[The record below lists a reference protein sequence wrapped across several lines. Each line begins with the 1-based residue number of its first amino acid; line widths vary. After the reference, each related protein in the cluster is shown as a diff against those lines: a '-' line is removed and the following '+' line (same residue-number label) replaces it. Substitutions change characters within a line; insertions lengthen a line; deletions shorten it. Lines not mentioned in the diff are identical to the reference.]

1 MEILHGS
8 YTPPGG
14 RRIDVTLIPARSGSG
29 YSVQFAVPGGEGVR
43 PPMPSAHAEP
53 SGSYARPTH
62 GHPRTPDLTT
72 LRPPMLEAAANALGQ
87 VSAEESAASLVERLS
102 SALDETTVAALAEQD
117 TSLEAL
123 AITVRRAFERALDWA
138 DIDFEVI
145 HGPVVPPEVN
155 VALDETL
162 GQAVAAGARKPLMR
176 VWEWAGTQVVLGSY
190 QSYANELHQAGV
202 DKHNVTVS
210 RRISGGG
217 TMYMRAEHSIT
228 FSLIV
233 PTKLVAGMSFEQ
245 AYPFLDQWVM
255 EVLASLG
262 VKAHYVPL
270 NDIASD
276 HGKIAGA
283 AQKRWV
289 NGYLLHHVTMA
300 YDMDTNAMLEVL
312 RTGLDKVHD
321 KGTRSAVKWVD
332 PLRNQ
337 IDLPRE
343 EVIRAMIEH
352 FSASYGA
359 TPSALTPEEIDTAT
373 LRCATKFSTPEWIY
387 RLP

>member
-1 MEILHGS
+1 MEVLQGS

-14 RRIDVTLIPARSGSG
+14 RKIDVTLIPTRSGES
-29 YSVQFAVPGGEGVR
+29 YRLHLRVPEDEGAR
-43 PPMPSAHAEP
+43 PPVFSAPAEF
-53 SGSYARPTH
+53 SGSYVQPARNELCTSD
-62 GHPRTPDLTT
+62 GVSVRQ
-72 LRPPMLEAAANALGQ
+72 PMLEVVVNALGL
-87 VSAEESAASLVERLS
+87 VTPEDSAESLVQRLR
-102 SALDETTVAALAEQD
+102 AAIDEADLAPLTAQD
-117 TSLEAL
+117 I
-123 AITVRRAFERALDWA
+123 AIAVRRAFDGALDWA

-145 HGPVVPPEVN
+145 RGPIVPPEVN

-162 GQAVAAGARKPLMR
+162 GQAVAAGERKPLMR
-176 VWEWAGTQVVLGSY
+176 VWEWTGTQVVLGSY
-190 QSYANELHQAGV
+190 QSYANELHQDGV

-217 TMYMRAEHSIT
+217 TMYMKAEHSIT

-255 EVLASLG
+255 ETLADLG

-276 HGKIAGA
+276 RGKIAGA
-283 AQKRWV
+283 AQKRWA

-300 YDMDTNAMLEVL
+300 YDMDTTAMLEVL

-343 EVIRAMIEH
+343 AVVNAMIEH
-352 FSASYGA
+352 FIASYGA
-359 TPSALTPEEIDTAT
+359 ASSTLTQQEIDTAT

>member
-1 MEILHGS
+1 MEVLHGS

-14 RRIDVTLIPARSGSG
+14 CKVSVTLLQSRSSG
-29 YSVQFAVPGGEGVR
+29 YSVQFGLFGCEGAR
-43 PPMPSAHAEP
+43 PPIPLSPSET
-53 SGSYARPTH
+53 SGSDAQPSH
-62 GHPRTPDLTT
+62 GPLRTP
-72 LRPPMLEAAANALGQ
+72 RPEGFIPLMLEAAATALGQ
-87 VSAEESAASLVERLS
+87 VTAEDTVVSLVEKMS
-102 SALDETTVAALAEQD
+102 SALGEDAVAELAGAGYHPE
-117 TSLEAL
+117 SL
-123 AITVRRAFERALDWA
+123 AIVVRRAFEGAVDWA

-145 HGPVVPPEVN
+145 HGPIVPPEVN

-162 GQAVAAGARKPLMR
+162 AQAVAAGHRKPLMR
-176 VWEWAGTQVVLGSY
+176 VWEWSGTQVVLGSY
-190 QSYANELHQAGV
+190 QSYANELHQSGIE
-202 DKHNVTVS
+202 KHNVTVS

-217 TMYMRAEHSIT
+217 TMYMKAEHSIT

-233 PTKLVAGMSFEQ
+233 PTALVAGMSFEQ

-255 EVLASLG
+255 DVLAELG

-276 HGKIAGA
+276 RGKIAGA
-283 AQKRWV
+283 AQKRWA

-300 YDMDTNAMLEVL
+300 YDMDTTAMLEVL
-312 RTGLDKVHD
+312 RTGLEKVHD

-343 EVIRAMIEH
+343 AVINAMIEH
-352 FSASYGA
+352 FIASYGA
-359 TPSALTPEEIDTAT
+359 APSVLTQQEIDTAT

>member
-1 MEILHGS
+1 MEVLQGS

-14 RRIDVTLIPARSGSG
+14 RKIDVTLIPARSGEA
-29 YSVQFAVPGGEGVR
+29 YRLHLRVPEDEGAR
-43 PPMPSAHAEP
+43 PPVFSAPAEF
-53 SGSYARPTH
+53 SGSYVRPARNELCTSD
-62 GHPRTPDLTT
+62 GVSVRQ
-72 LRPPMLEAAANALGQ
+72 PMLEVVVNALGL
-87 VSAEESAASLVERLS
+87 VTPEDSAESLVQRLR
-102 SALDETTVAALAEQD
+102 AAIDEADLAPLTAQD
-117 TSLEAL
+117 I
-123 AITVRRAFERALDWA
+123 AIAVRRAFDGALDWA

-145 HGPVVPPEVN
+145 RGPIVPPEVN

-162 GQAVAAGARKPLMR
+162 GQAVAAGERKPLMR
-176 VWEWAGTQVVLGSY
+176 VWEWTGTQVVLGSY
-190 QSYANELHQAGV
+190 QSYANELHQDGV

-217 TMYMRAEHSIT
+217 TMYMKAEHSIT

-255 EVLASLG
+255 ETLADLG

-276 HGKIAGA
+276 RGKIAGA
-283 AQKRWV
+283 AQKRWA

-300 YDMDTNAMLEVL
+300 YDMDTTAMLEVL

-321 KGTRSAVKWVD
+321 KGMRSAVKWVD

-343 EVIRAMIEH
+343 AVVNAMIEH
-352 FSASYGA
+352 FIASYGA
-359 TPSALTPEEIDTAT
+359 ASSTLTQQEIDTAT